1 MWWWAGTSSTL
12 GANGS
17 DNKIGWQDSTL
28 ACAQAM

>member
-12 GANGS
+12 GANDS
-17 DNKIGWQDSTL
+17 DQIGWQDSTL